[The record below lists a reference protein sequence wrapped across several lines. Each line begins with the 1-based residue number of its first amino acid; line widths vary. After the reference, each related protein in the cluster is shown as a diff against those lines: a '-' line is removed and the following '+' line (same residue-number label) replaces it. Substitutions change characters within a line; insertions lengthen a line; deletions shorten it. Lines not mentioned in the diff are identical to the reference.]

1 MRDIFIK
8 INQKNKR
15 NIVFFNIINLLNSN
29 NLLTHT
35 QYLNFYHVS
44 RNLIKIFISTNI
56 VHLKNGLYL
65 CFLYMFHQNMYAY
78 DYIKK

>member
-65 CFLYMFHQNMYAY
+65 CFFYMFHQNMYAY